1 MQLCLYVCVC
11 IHGNKNINK
20 TIICKTTK
28 MWNRCKFDPKTC
40 KIYMLNSET
49 SYVQAIN
56 QAISGE
62 TNRRRRK
69 KKLDNDLY

>member
-1 MQLCLYVCVC
+1 
-11 IHGNKNINK
+11 
-20 TIICKTTK
+20 
-28 MWNRCKFDPKTC
+28 
-40 KIYMLNSET
+40 MLNSET

-69 KKLDNDLY
+69 KNQIMIYINVKITKITAQTVYVVNI